1 MDKYSDLPDIDNAG
15 QEVFES
21 SDVESELEL
30 PVKVPP
36 IEDVDNNS
44 LDFQQSKDRFVHSE
58 IIDTTSYDFLG
69 NLSRLNGYSVNQ
81 VDETIEEKLSRIS
94 RELEEI
100 KLQDRTPTI
109 TNQVDQLQE
118 FLNLLKNPQIQENSK
133 ASLIRP
139 EYIKI
144 DSVFEKI
151 VPQQDSITTKPTID
165 FQSLVSL
172 EERLNSVET
181 IIGTNDSSK
190 PLNLIIKDLDRKIA
204 IIDNPEYNFEVIRTE
219 INKLEKE
226 LGTLEMKRKVLT
238 LDENDDPAEQD
249 TSRATVSKS
258 IKIDELYEKLPTI
271 NKYNALAP
279 MLLTRLKTLNKI
291 HHELENSV
299 DLSGSID
306 QILQD
311 IESDMKNWDESLNT
325 LNQNMTNYEK
335 NFEKNSISI
344 QERIND
350 LILKVESLST
360 D

>member
-1 MDKYSDLPDIDNAG
+1 MDKYSDLPDIDKAG

-30 PVKVPP
+30 PVEVPP

-44 LDFQQSKDRFVHSE
+44 LDFQQSKDRFAHSE

-69 NLSRLNGYSVNQ
+69 NLSRLNGYSVSQ

-100 KLQDRTPTI
+100 KSQDRTATT
-109 TNQVDQLQE
+109 TNQVDGLQE
-118 FLNLLKNPQIQENSK
+118 LLNLLKNPQIQESNK
-133 ASLIRP
+133 DTVIRP

-151 VPQQDSITTKPTID
+151 VPRQESITTKPTIN

-172 EERLNSVET
+172 EGRLNTIES

-190 PLNLIIKDLDRKIA
+190 PLNLIIRDLDRKIA
-204 IIDNPEYNFEVIRTE
+204 IIENPEYNFEVIRNE

-238 LDENDDPAEQD
+238 LDENDDPAERD

-258 IKIDELYEKLPTI
+258 IKIDEVYEKLPMI

-279 MLLTRLKTLNKI
+279 MLLTRLKRLNKI
-291 HHELENSV
+291 HHELENSI

-311 IESDMKNWDESLNT
+311 IESDMKNWDQSLNT
-325 LNQNMTNYEK
+325 LDEKLTNYEK
-335 NFEKNSISI
+335 NFEQNSISM
-344 QERIND
+344 QERISD